1 MSEIEV
7 PFEDAVEIE
16 DELEAE
22 ASEDVEEPDIE
33 APEADFAEQRLEVDL
48 DDDDYR

>member
-7 PFEDAVEIE
+7 PFEDAIEIE

-22 ASEDVEEPDIE
+22 ASEILEVPDIE
-33 APEADFAEQRLEVDL
+33 APEADVAEQRLEVDL